1 MNYKTI
7 QYIGRKENYILRRT
21 MRYYLFILTL
31 FSAFLNPIFGQEL
44 NKESEDTTFYSMSL
58 DELINFDI
66 SVASKQE
73 EKLSDAPGSITA
85 YSNKDLEN
93 FGYYTLRDLA
103 DITSGYSSFRGIG
116 EISFE
121 TRGQYAGGGFDNN
134 KHLVLID
141 GIPFSHTRANRA
153 NAEEDLPLFFAK
165 RVEFL
170 KGPGSALYG
179 ISAFYGVINIVS
191 KDLEQN
197 GTLVETKTSVGSYDF
212 KKRLMT
218 NVIHRTGNGI
228 SKISIGAFS
237 KDASRDLL
245 GNGTSSQPYNLN
257 AVNYDDQSSL
267 FLNISHQVNLGVL
280 NGIGVGV
287 IYSKKTG
294 GLGDFWMFDQNQTY
308 ESNELTW
315 EQIVPYL
322 KYKRKITSKTSLNS
336 YIKGNISTEHAY
348 IGGWQ
353 SISTNGNGSNF
364 SNYNIR
370 VYDTESL
377 LEFTYDHTDDTK
389 IVAGGNIVS
398 RFNPGAPNSYTYSF
412 QNNPGLFFIPDTALF
427 GRSSNYNTYSAYAQ
441 LQQNIDVLKGLIIT
455 AGARMDLGRV
465 IDVNTNKITNKYDQ
479 ISPRIALV
487 QKITDRLN
495 AKAMYGAALRAPL
508 IKEVGLNEEFKNENP
523 NEAANISDVTAET
536 IETYEVSINYNSEKF
551 NVMANYFKNHT
562 NDPISKVPSGIV
574 GKDINGNTNGYI
586 EATGY
591 EIDLNILP
599 TKNWR
604 IGINYSSAEA
614 TQYNENDSTLGD
626 VFNVPT
632 NKLNTYVTFKHH
644 IPFNYSITLTNHN
657 ISNYRAGGQTPWGNY
672 NNELMDG
679 YSVFDINLVASL
691 TRHVSME
698 FMVRNLFDSEIKTPT
713 FYAANNLSIPFAGR
727 SFMGTIGFKF

>member
-1 MNYKTI
+1 MKF
-7 QYIGRKENYILRRT
+7 KLLILSLIT
-21 MRYYLFILTL
+21 VIF
-31 FSAFLNPIFGQEL
+31 NPTYGQEL
-44 NKESEDTTFYSMSL
+44 IEETEDSAYYMMSL
-58 DELINFDI
+58 DQLINFDI

-179 ISAFYGVINIVS
+179 ISAFYGVINVVS
-191 KDLEQN
+191 KDLEN
-197 GTLVETKTSVGSYDF
+197 EGTMVETKTSLGSYDF
-212 KKRLMT
+212 KKRIMT
-218 NVIHRTGNGI
+218 NIIHKTGNGV
-228 SKISIGAFS
+228 SKLSIGAFS

-245 GNGTSSQPYNLN
+245 GNGTASQPYNLN
-257 AVNYDDQSSL
+257 AVNYDDQSSM
-267 FLNISHQVNLGVL
+267 FFNVSHEINLGIL
-280 NGIGVGV
+280 NGVGAGV

-294 GLGDFWMFDQNQTY
+294 GLGDFWMYDQNQTY

-315 EQIVPYL
+315 EQIVPYI
-322 KYKRKITSKTSLNS
+322 KYKQDLSSKTSLNS
-336 YIKGNISTEHAY
+336 YLKGNISTEHAY

-353 SISTNGNGSNF
+353 SVSSNGSGANF
-364 SNYNIR
+364 SNYNVR

-377 LEFTYDHTDDTK
+377 IELTYNHTDETA
-389 IVAGGNIVS
+389 IVGGASIVS

-412 QNNPGLFFIPDTALF
+412 QNDPGLFFLPDTSLF

-441 LQQNIDVLKGLIIT
+441 LQQKIDILKGLIIT

-465 IDVNTNKITNKYDQ
+465 IDINSNEVTNKYDQ

-487 QKITDRLN
+487 QKITDKIN

-523 NEAANISDVTAET
+523 SEADNVADVTAET
-536 IETYEVSINYNSEKF
+536 IETYELSVNYNSEKL
-551 NVMANYFKNHT
+551 NIMANYFHNQT
-562 NDPISKVPSGIV
+562 NDPIGKVPSGV
-574 GKDINGNTNGYI
+574 TGKSINGNSNGYI
-586 EATGY
+586 KASGFEV
-591 EIDLNILP
+591 DVNILP
-599 TKNWR
+599 TKNFR
-604 IGINYSSAEA
+604 LGVNFSSAEA
-614 TQYNENDSTLGD
+614 TNYNENDSILGD
-626 VFNVPT
+626 VYNVPT
-632 NKLNTYVTFKHH
+632 NKVNAYLTFKHH
-644 IPFNYSITLTNHN
+644 IPFNYSLTLINHN
-657 ISNYRAGGQTPWGNY
+657 ISNYRAGGETPWGNY

-679 YSVFDINLVASL
+679 YSVFDLNLVAQVTKYVSL
-691 TRHVSME
+691 E
-698 FMVRNLFDSEIKTPT
+698 FMVRNLLDTEIKTPT
-713 FYAANNLSIPFAGR
+713 FYAANNLSVPYAGR
-727 SFMGTIGFKF
+727 SFMGTVGFKF